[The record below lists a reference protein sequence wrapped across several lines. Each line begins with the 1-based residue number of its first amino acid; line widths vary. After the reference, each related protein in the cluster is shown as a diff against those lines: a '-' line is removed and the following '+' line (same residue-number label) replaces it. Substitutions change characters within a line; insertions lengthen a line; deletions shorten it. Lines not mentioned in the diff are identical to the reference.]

1 MRKGLERK
9 LTIVISSLIVI
20 GLLNLLP
27 ISSIGKEVNEFDN
40 GGGTETEWSVI
51 LAGESGFSSDS
62 TTSFSVPI
70 HKGKIQE
77 ASVKITCLPDQFGET
92 LLNPRLDIGIDGD
105 YEWEFTG
112 KGYGSINHQTKF
124 STDMNR
130 RIVAIGGL
138 QTTNSTKLYLPKNA
152 VIDSALMEIQGG
164 NLEFGEIYIAAVTDT
179 TEVYYIKSKGN
190 RNFGNSELVSTLG
203 TTSGWP
209 RSYSYGV
216 GVGDFDNDGDN
227 DIVANEGLSSWPTST
242 GNIYLLKKTGAN
254 NSFAAKKKVGTTN
267 NYRNSDF
274 AVADFNNDG
283 RMDFITSEMNSNIY
297 YFKNIGSLNF
307 NKTVWT
313 SSFGGG
319 TAYGKDVA
327 DFNLDGNMDVVIGG
341 SGSGSVYIMETNND
355 GSLKSEKKI
364 SLNTGSN
371 SRMVAAGDYNTDGN
385 PDIVAKDTQT
395 WPPPAKLFQ
404 FAQGNGDLTFL
415 DSIDITNID
424 INGWNFWDMYAIDGF
439 DFDFDGNQ
447 DLVTYNYSWA
457 GSGKTQIRVH
467 WGNGKGGFN
476 GYKIINV
483 PGRVSGV
490 ATPPSEVLGGCDNL
504 RVDIGDTGGT
514 ADFSFTGPFTTNKE
528 IEFRNQLTNILASP
542 PPELNTFT
550 DEYGNTLIEI
560 PIRFTADEI
569 GNVLL
574 KNMSIRY
581 QYAAKVDKNP
591 HNTNLV
597 NELNDLIPKSGKGQ
611 YKVYFSIASDNPG
624 QVKFSNLNIKFN
636 EAPTL
641 NNDIPDMSIIEGTD
655 VWGNNFIDLAEY
667 FSDDEEDPK
676 DLVYSIYSQT
686 NSDNVIV
693 TTHNGHY
700 LRVDATYS
708 PDWFGATHII
718 VEAEDSGNGITRSNK
733 FTVTINPYDDEPRI
747 GRFLTN
753 IELKTN
759 EVYKKIDLDDPNEY
773 YFYDVDSPT
782 MYFRGI
788 INSEIPGELDGYL
801 EISIDN
807 DTAVLRLK
815 SFNNYKKR
823 IPVRIY
829 CSDTKDVRTME
840 LKDLAKVPT
849 FQDFLVN
856 ITEFGMGK
864 KPTFPPVWSDIKDVE
879 IPEDDTLINWINLNN
894 YTTDQDGST
903 KDIVFSIESLT
914 NSAFLSVFISTSKS
928 REFNH
933 LSIIPETDFDGQA
946 EIVLRAEDAD
956 HNHALETF
964 KVNMIP
970 EPDMPEV
977 EILSPVNNS
986 IVTGSVVISG
996 RAEDAEGNLDS
1007 VEIKIGNDQWITAE
1021 GTTFWSY
1028 TWNSIDL
1035 IKSTG
1040 GITVKARAID
1050 IDERYSEIDT
1060 IQLQIDNVVLDSDND
1075 GVPDD
1080 YDAFPNDPI
1089 NWEDSDGDGVGDNSD
1104 AFPDEPTQWEDADGD
1119 GYGDNPDGEAPDA
1132 FRLDITQWIDADGD
1146 GYGDN
1151 PLGNNPDL
1159 YPNNKNRHSEAG
1171 GSDDEGLL
1179 SAKNMIWLAIIPFVI
1194 IDILIF
1200 MFIRLRKKKLQDK
1213 KKDEE

>member
-1 MRKGLERK
+1 
-9 LTIVISSLIVI
+9 
-20 GLLNLLP
+20 
-27 ISSIGKEVNEFDN
+27 
-40 GGGTETEWSVI
+40 
-51 LAGESGFSSDS
+51 
-62 TTSFSVPI
+62 
-70 HKGKIQE
+70 
-77 ASVKITCLPDQFGET
+77 
-92 LLNPRLDIGIDGD
+92 
-105 YEWEFTG
+105 
-112 KGYGSINHQTKF
+112 
-124 STDMNR
+124 
-130 RIVAIGGL
+130 
-138 QTTNSTKLYLPKNA
+138 
-152 VIDSALMEIQGG
+152 
-164 NLEFGEIYIAAVTDT
+164 
-179 TEVYYIKSKGN
+179 
-190 RNFGNSELVSTLG
+190 
-203 TTSGWP
+203 
-209 RSYSYGV
+209 
-216 GVGDFDNDGDN
+216 
-227 DIVANEGLSSWPTST
+227 
-242 GNIYLLKKTGAN
+242 
-254 NSFAAKKKVGTTN
+254 
-267 NYRNSDF
+267 
-274 AVADFNNDG
+274 
-283 RMDFITSEMNSNIY
+283 
-297 YFKNIGSLNF
+297 
-307 NKTVWT
+307 
-313 SSFGGG
+313 
-319 TAYGKDVA
+319 
-327 DFNLDGNMDVVIGG
+327 
-341 SGSGSVYIMETNND
+341 
-355 GSLKSEKKI
+355 
-364 SLNTGSN
+364 
-371 SRMVAAGDYNTDGN
+371 
-385 PDIVAKDTQT
+385 
-395 WPPPAKLFQ
+395 
-404 FAQGNGDLTFL
+404 
-415 DSIDITNID
+415 
-424 INGWNFWDMYAIDGF
+424 
-439 DFDFDGNQ
+439 
-447 DLVTYNYSWA
+447 
-457 GSGKTQIRVH
+457 
-467 WGNGKGGFN
+467 
-476 GYKIINV
+476 
-483 PGRVSGV
+483 
-490 ATPPSEVLGGCDNL
+490 
-504 RVDIGDTGGT
+504 
-514 ADFSFTGPFTTNKE
+514 
-528 IEFRNQLTNILASP
+528 
-542 PPELNTFT
+542 
-550 DEYGNTLIEI
+550 
-560 PIRFTADEI
+560 
-569 GNVLL
+569 
-574 KNMSIRY
+574 
-581 QYAAKVDKNP
+581 
-591 HNTNLV
+591 
-597 NELNDLIPKSGKGQ
+597 
-611 YKVYFSIASDNPG
+611 
-624 QVKFSNLNIKFN
+624 
-636 EAPTL
+636 
-641 NNDIPDMSIIEGTD
+641 
-655 VWGNNFIDLAEY
+655 
-667 FSDDEEDPK
+667 
-676 DLVYSIYSQT
+676 
-686 NSDNVIV
+686 
-693 TTHNGHY
+693 
-700 LRVDATYS
+700 
-708 PDWFGATHII
+708 
-718 VEAEDSGNGITRSNK
+718 
-733 FTVTINPYDDEPRI
+733 
-747 GRFLTN
+747 
-753 IELKTN
+753 
-759 EVYKKIDLDDPNEY
+759 
-773 YFYDVDSPT
+773 

-933 LSIIPETDFDGQA
+933 LSLIPETDFDGQA

>member
-1 MRKGLERK
+1 MRKELERK

-20 GLLNLLP
+20 GLLNLIP
-27 ISSIGKEVNEFDN
+27 ITSIGKEVNVFDN
-40 GGGTETEWSVI
+40 DTGNETEWTVV
-51 LAGESGFSSDS
+51 LAGESGFCSDS

-77 ASVKITCLPDQFGET
+77 ASLKVTCLPDQYGDT

-105 YEWEFTG
+105 YEWEFSG
-112 KGYGSINHQTKF
+112 KGYGAINHQTKF
-124 STDMNR
+124 STDMDR

-138 QTTNSTKLYLPKNA
+138 QTTNNTKIYLPKDA

-164 NLEFGEIYIAAVTDT
+164 DLEFGEIYIAAITDT
-179 TEVYYIKSKGN
+179 TEVYYIKSNGN
-190 RNFGNSELVSTLG
+190 RNFGNPELITTLG
-203 TTSGWP
+203 PSSP

-227 DIVANEGLSSWPTST
+227 DIVANEGQYSWPSST

-267 NYRNSDF
+267 NYRNADF

-297 YFKNIGSLNF
+297 YFKNLGSLNF
-307 NKTVWT
+307 NQTLWT
-313 SSFGGG
+313 SSFSGGV
-319 TAYGKDVA
+319 AYGKDTA
-327 DFNLDGNMDVVIGG
+327 DFNLDGNIDLVIGG
-341 SGSGSVYIMETNND
+341 SGSGSVYVMEMNAD
-355 GSLKSEKKI
+355 GSLKNEHKI
-364 SLNTGSN
+364 SMNTASN

-385 PDIVAKDTQT
+385 PDIIAKDTQT
-395 WPPPAKLFQ
+395 WPSIIPFQ
-404 FAQGNGDLTFL
+404 FAQGNGDLTFI
-415 DSIDITNID
+415 DSIDIPNID
-424 INGWNFWDMYAIDGF
+424 INGWNFWDMYDIDGF

-467 WGNGKGGFN
+467 WGNGHGGFN
-476 GYKIINV
+476 GYKKIMV
-483 PGRVSGV
+483 PGHISGI
-490 ATPPSEVLGGCDNL
+490 ATPPGEVLGGCDNL
-504 RVDIGDTGGT
+504 RVDIGDNGGT
-514 ADFSFTGPFTTNKE
+514 PDFSFLGPFSTNKE
-528 IEFRNQLTNILASP
+528 IDFRTPLTNILASP

-550 DEYGNTLIEI
+550 DEYGNTMIEI

-581 QYAAKVDKNP
+581 QYTTKVDKNP

-597 NELNDLIPKSGKGQ
+597 NELNDLIPKTGKGQ

-624 QVKFSNLNIKFN
+624 KVTFSNLNIEFN
-636 EAPTL
+636 EAPIIKE
-641 NNDIPDMSIIEGTD
+641 DIPDMSIIEGTD
-655 VWGNNFIDLAEY
+655 VWGNNFIDLAKH
-667 FSDDEEDPK
+667 FSDDEEDSK
-676 DLVYSIYSQT
+676 ELKYSIYSYT
-686 NSDNVIV
+686 NSDNIRV
-693 TTHNGHY
+693 TIQNDHY
-700 LRVDATYS
+700 VRVDATYS
-708 PDWFGATHII
+708 PDWHGTTVII

-733 FTVTINPYDDEPRI
+733 FTVTINPFDDEPRI
-747 GRFLTN
+747 GRILQN
-753 IELKTN
+753 IEMKTN
-759 EVYKKIDLDDPNEY
+759 EVYKKIDLDNPNEY
-773 YFYDVDSPT
+773 YFYDVDSSS

-788 INSEIPGELDGYL
+788 INTEIPGELDKYL

-815 SFNNYKKR
+815 SFDMYKKR

-840 LKDLAKVPT
+840 LKDLANVPT
-849 FQDFLVN
+849 YQDFLVN

-864 KPTFPPVWSDIKDVE
+864 KPTFPPVWSDIEDVE
-879 IPEDDTLINWINLNN
+879 ILEDDSLINWINLNN

-914 NSAFLSVFISTSKS
+914 NSAFINVFITTSKS
-928 REFNH
+928 REFNQ
-933 LSIIPETDFDGQA
+933 LSLIPEADFDGQA
-946 EIVLRAEDAD
+946 EVVLRAEDAD
-956 HNHALETF
+956 HNYAFESFTV
-964 KVNMIP
+964 KMIP

-986 IVTGSVVISG
+986 KVTGLVVISG
-996 RAEDAEGNLDS
+996 RAADAEGELAS
-1007 VEIKIGNDQWITAE
+1007 VEIKIGNDQWMTAE

-1028 TWNSIDL
+1028 TWDSKDM

-1040 GITVKARAID
+1040 GVSIKARAID
-1050 IDERYSEIDT
+1050 IDERYSEIDS
-1060 IQLQIDNVVLDSDND
+1060 IQLLIDNIVLDSDND

-1080 YDAFPNDPI
+1080 YDAFPDDPV
-1089 NWEDSDGDGVGDNSD
+1089 NWQDSDGDGVGDNTD

-1119 GYGDNPDGEAPDA
+1119 GYGDNQDGVEPDV
-1132 FRLDITQWIDADGD
+1132 FRLDPTQWADADGD

-1151 PLGNNPDL
+1151 PNGNNPDL
-1159 YPNNKNRHSEAG
+1159 FPNNKKRHSDTG
-1171 GSDDEGLL
+1171 GSDEDGLL
-1179 SAKNMIWLAIIPFVI
+1179 SPKNLIWLAIIPFII

-1200 MFIRLRKKKLQDK
+1200 MYIQLRKKKLKEK
-1213 KKDEE
+1213 KND